1 MLHAQRKIQLL
12 LFSKEEMKH
21 LRAVLYQEPCAVG
34 VDGLF
39 MRQLKQLSGN
49 SAQGLRMMRTIP
61 AAMAALDTV
70 HL

>member
-1 MLHAQRKIQLL
+1 MPHAQRKIQLL
-12 LFSKEEMKH
+12 L
-21 LRAVLYQEPCAVG
+21 VLYQELCAVG